1 MVGSSG
7 GGHLCLPELALP
19 PLPIRG
25 PSSPARTAGQPRR
38 TQCLTAFRSPEET
51 HLIWNLMEFSPS
63 KPRPET
69 DLDSGSVVPGPTES
83 MSCQNVT
90 TSVRPGRAPAVPSPG
105 WVVAG
110 SYCARDS
117 VPGTQTVPTEP
128 RTGTRPR
135 RGKPPP
141 VNNHHTWGQISLLW
155 RLSLTRH

>member
-63 KPRPET
+63 KPRPEM

-110 SYCARDS
+110 SYPCSGFGAWDSDRSNRTADRDAA
-117 VPGTQTVPTEP
+117 TE
-128 RTGTRPR
+128 
-135 RGKPPP
+135 GK
-141 VNNHHTWGQISLLW
+141 TTTS
-155 RLSLTRH
+155 